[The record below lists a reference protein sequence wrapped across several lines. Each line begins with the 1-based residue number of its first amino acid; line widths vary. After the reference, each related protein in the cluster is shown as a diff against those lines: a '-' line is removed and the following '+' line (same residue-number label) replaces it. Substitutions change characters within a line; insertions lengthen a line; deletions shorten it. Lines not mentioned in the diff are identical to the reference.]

1 MASHLAVLTLLLV
14 LVYGTAF
21 AGVSQKQ
28 PVRCLKCHPAHY
40 AEAGSCHDCHRGNS
54 RTSRRELAHA
64 GFIAARYAGFP
75 MPGSASAKRGRKL
88 ADDSA
93 CRRCHLLEG
102 RGNRLSVNLD
112 LLLKGSNPQEIAV
125 AIKKPAIYM
134 PDFHFSNRDRDDLIT
149 AILAAGY
156 RHGRQAAE
164 PHQVV
169 HFETGDSK
177 QPDQFSKHCGGC
189 HRLLSLKLG
198 GVGTGISGPN
208 LSGLLSAHYPAS
220 YPENLTWSRERLKKW
235 LQNPRKL
242 RSSTLMR
249 PVPLKEQEWQQL
261 LEILEVAGDY
271 SVDAAADPNRFN
283 NMD

>member
-1 MASHLAVLTLLLV
+1 MAARLAVLILLLV
-14 LVYGTAF
+14 LVCEAAF
-21 AGVSQKQ
+21 AGVKQ
-28 PVRCLKCHPAHY
+28 GQPIRCLNCHPTHY
-40 AEAGSCHDCHRGNS
+40 AEKGSCNDCHRGDS

-64 GFIAARYAGFP
+64 GFIVARYADFP
-75 MPGSASAKRGRKL
+75 MPGSVSAKRGRKL
-88 ADDSA
+88 ANDSA

-125 AIKKPAIYM
+125 AIKEPAIYM
-134 PDFHFSNRDRDDLIT
+134 PDFHFSNHDRDDLIT

-169 HFETGDSK
+169 HFETDDSK

-220 YPENLTWSRERLKKW
+220 YPENLSWNRERLKKW
-235 LQNPRKL
+235 LQSPRKL

-249 PVPLKEQEWQQL
+249 PVSLKEQEWQQL
-261 LEILEVAGDY
+261 LEILEIARDY
-271 SVDAAADPNRFN
+271 SVSAAKAHNSFD
-283 NMD
+283 NME